1 MEKQCV
7 IFKLAGAEYGINV
20 LNVQEII
27 RPLKMVKLP
36 NSPDYVLGICELR
49 ENIIPVIDL
58 KQVLNLGKVKE
69 SKAARIIVIQE
80 AGEMLGLLVDEVG
93 EVLRINPEKIKR
105 EAKLA
110 KKYIRGI
117 AKIDGRLIMFLNLA
131 AII

>member
-27 RPLKMVKLP
+27 RPLKLVKLP

-69 SKAARIIVIQE
+69 TEETRIIIIKEV
-80 AGEMLGLLVDEVG
+80 GEVLGLLVDEVG
-93 EVLRINPEKIKR
+93 EVLRINKENIKTTER
-105 EAKLA
+105 LDGKYIQGVAKLN
-110 KKYIRGI
+110 
-117 AKIDGRLIMFLNLA
+117 GRLIMFLNLA
-131 AII
+131 EII

>member
-27 RPLKMVKLP
+27 RPLKLVKLP

>member
-27 RPLKMVKLP
+27 RPLKLVKLP

-69 SKAARIIVIQE
+69 SKAARIIIIQE
-80 AGEMLGLLVDEVG
+80 AGEVLGLLVDEVG

>member
-27 RPLKMVKLP
+27 RPLKLVKLP

-93 EVLRINPEKIKR
+93 EVLRINQEKIKR

>member
-27 RPLKMVKLP
+27 RPLKLVKLP

-69 SKAARIIVIQE
+69 SKAARIIIIQE
-80 AGEMLGLLVDEVG
+80 AGEVLGLLVDEVG
-93 EVLRINPEKIKR
+93 EVLRINQEKIKR